1 MGPMPSLPVS
11 APDVLPSPGQ
21 AVLIRFDGSDTVVW
35 WGKGEGDRE
44 VIAAHAGRL
53 ITWPSVEDAVRFA
66 DEHGWEIDWDAG
78 ITSDQTTLMDF
89 HGAQRRLESERAP
102 VAPQS
107 AVDLWNFAT
116 DAAHTLGLTF
126 HDGGR
131 LADECYDKLA
141 RAVAPSAFGL
151 EEYRLQWTPTEFKAV
166 RRIMADAV
174 HVVRVAL
181 GRTAAKDD

>member
-1 MGPMPSLPVS
+1 MPSLPVP
-11 APDVLPSPGQ
+11 APDVLPAPGQ
-21 AVLIRFDGSDTVVW
+21 AVLIRFDGADTVVW

-44 VIAAHAGRL
+44 VLAAHAGQL
-53 ITWPSVEDAVRFA
+53 ITWPSVEDAVRHA
-66 DEHGWEIDWDAG
+66 EESGWSVDWDAG

-89 HGAQRRLESERAP
+89 SGAQRRLESERAP
-102 VAPQS
+102 VAPHS

-141 RAVAPSAFGL
+141 KAVAPSAFGL
-151 EEYRLQWTPTEFKAV
+151 TDYRLQWTPTEFNVV

-181 GRTAAKDD
+181 GRTAAADA

>member
-1 MGPMPSLPVS
+1 MPSLPVS
-11 APDVLPSPGQ
+11 SPDVLPSPGQ
-21 AVLIRFDGSDTVVW
+21 AVLIRFDGTDTVVW

-44 VIAAHAGRL
+44 VLAAHDGQL

-89 HGAQRRLESERAP
+89 SGAQRRLASERAP
-102 VAPQS
+102 VAPHS
-107 AVDLWNFAT
+107 AVDLWGFAT

-126 HDGGR
+126 NDGGR
-131 LADECYDKLA
+131 LADECFDKLA

-151 EEYRLQWTPTEFKAV
+151 DEYRLQWTPTEFKVV
-166 RRIMADAV
+166 RRIITDAV
-174 HVVRVAL
+174 HVVRMAL
-181 GRTAAKDD
+181 GHANGKHD